1 MATHLLVALPTLDAL
16 NPILLVRLVTSAV
29 SFVLVATNFL
39 LVVVRDEI
47 VAVSCSNTYL
57 SLVVAAASLSN

>member
-57 SLVVAAASLSN
+57 LLVVAAASLSN